1 MLQDP
6 PPRRR
11 WPRSQRFILSEKGVT
26 AEADY
31 RSTIIASRDD
41 AARGRDAFDAARTE
55 WARTW
60 GVQTD
65 DGLYLGEVKA
75 GPKTLEQLVTA
86 LETCDKTKQDAIEAV
101 GRTFDAGLLITA
113 PEVVKEQPPQLMA
126 PRRRW

>member
-1 MLQDP
+1 MLQDI

-31 RSTIIASRDD
+31 RSTIVASRAD
-41 AARGRDAFDAARTE
+41 AAGGRDAFDAARE
-55 WARTW
+55 QWARTW

-75 GPKTLEQLVTA
+75 GPKTLEQLVAA
-86 LETCDKTKQDAIEAV
+86 LESCDKTKQDAIDAV
-101 GRTFDAGLLITA
+101 GRTFDAGLVVTA
-113 PEVVKEQPPQLMA
+113 PEVVKEPAPFAA